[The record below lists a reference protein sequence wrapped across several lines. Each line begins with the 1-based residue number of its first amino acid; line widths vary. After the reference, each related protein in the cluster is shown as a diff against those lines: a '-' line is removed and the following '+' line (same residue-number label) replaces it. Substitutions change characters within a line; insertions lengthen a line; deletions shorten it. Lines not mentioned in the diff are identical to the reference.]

1 MVAYTALSHH
11 LVHVFELSF
20 PAVLL
25 LVALEFDVGLF
36 GLGVLANVYALTYGL
51 GALPGGF
58 LADRLGSKRLT
69 IVTFLGAALATAL
82 VGVSPSVWILGLAL
96 ALLGLATG
104 LYHPAGFA
112 LISRAIATPGQAMG
126 LHGVAGTLGVAVSPL
141 LSGAIAAAL
150 GWRGLY
156 LVLLVPALLL
166 VLALHT
172 ATIIERPVH
181 ATQAAGSAVQGRWL
195 SALLLLMIYGV
206 VALTGFMYRGAITFL
221 PTHLSTRL
229 DASGLDTAVMAGAAT
244 SGALLF
250 GILGQLCGGWLS
262 DRVTPEK
269 LLVVVPLGL
278 VPGLVGLGLFSG
290 PLVLLGAIVFAF
302 FIFFQQPLTTL
313 IVARYTPYA
322 NQGSSFG
329 ILFFANFGVGS
340 FAAAFAGRLAE
351 RSGTGGIFLAL
362 AGMGLAVAVLV
373 GTLLLES
380 RRRAP
385 ASVPVAGARAG

>member
-1 MVAYTALSHH
+1 MYTSLSHH

-25 LVALEFDVGLF
+25 LVAAEFEVGLF

-69 IVTFLGAALATAL
+69 IITFLGAALATAL
-82 VGVSPSVWILGLAL
+82 VGVSPSVWLLGLAL

-141 LSGAIAAAL
+141 LSGAVAAAL

-156 LVLLVPALLL
+156 IVLIVPAFLL

-172 ATIIERPVH
+172 ATIIERPIH
-181 ATQAAGSAVQGRWL
+181 ATQAAGSAVQGRWQ
-195 SALLLLMIYGV
+195 SALRPLLMIYGV

-221 PTHLSTRL
+221 PTHLSARL
-229 DASGLDTAVMAGAAT
+229 DAVGPDPALVAGAAT

-262 DRVTPEK
+262 DRVAPEK
-269 LLVVVPLGL
+269 LLMLVPLGL
-278 VPGLVGLGLFSG
+278 VPGLLGLGLFSG
-290 PLVLLGAIVFAF
+290 PLLLLGAIVYAF

-329 ILFFANFGVGS
+329 ILFFGNFGVGS
-340 FAAAFAGRLAE
+340 FAAAFAGWLAE
-351 RSGTGGIFLAL
+351 RTGTGGIFLAL
-362 AGMGLAVAVLV
+362 AGMGLAVAALV
-373 GTLLLES
+373 GILLLES

-385 ASVPVAGARAG
+385 APVPAAGARAG